1 MDNLA
6 RKQEDSSL
14 RPGLSVVN
22 QRDLPDYLPAR
33 MVNEFVYCPRLFFY
47 EWVDGVFRESVDTV
61 EGKFQHQR
69 VDAKATELPKP
80 EELPAEKIH
89 SRSVT
94 LSSEKHRVIAKID
107 LVESAGGPDGGSGLG
122 ARGSGSQTAP
132 TEGAGLQPE
141 GALAGSAD
149 FGSSES
155 SRDPVPIT
163 AESSNGDRH
172 PVGTGP
178 RSVHGEAGSAD
189 LRRSES
195 LRPVHDKVTQSLKGA
210 NSALPLDLN
219 RQSSIDNAQS
229 VVTPVDYKHGHPRE
243 TEGGIELWPSDRV
256 QLAVQGL
263 VLRENGYRCEEGI
276 VYYAQTRQRVRVLF
290 DEALIA
296 ETERTIAEAW
306 ALARFGRIPPPLVDS
321 PKCPG
326 CSLVGICLPDETN
339 SLRTAVSGE
348 WRVGSG
354 ESGAVQLDL
363 FPDGSD
369 SEAGS
374 ANFRSSRSSRDPVPI
389 TAESSNGDRHPVGTG
404 LRMARD
410 EEPQS
415 SKSEKLPLNRQS
427 TIVNRQSGGTLPPAK
442 PVARAIRQLVT
453 PRDDL
458 RPLYLNLQGLRVGKS
473 GEVLQV
479 REKDELKQE
488 VRIGEICQVNLMGNI
503 QVSTQAVQALCDADK
518 PVCYFSQGGWFYGIT
533 TGLNSKNIFLRKT
546 QFRLAEEDWFALA
559 LARRLVAG
567 KVRNQRTMLQ
577 RNHLEPN
584 PQSLLALKQMAEQAE
599 RAANLEQLLGIEGN
613 AARVYFGD
621 FAGMMKLEE
630 TEAVDRAPLAQFH
643 FDFSGRNR
651 RPPRDAVNA
660 MLSLAYSL
668 LVKDFTITCYA
679 VGFDPYMGFY
689 HQPRFGRPAL
699 ALDLMEPFRPL
710 VADSAVL
717 TAINTRMVTPQ
728 DFVRA
733 GPGVA
738 LTPGGRRGFFRA
750 YELRMDTLVTHPMFE
765 YRVSYRRLLEI
776 QARLLARVLE
786 GEIGEY
792 PVFVTR

>member
-1 MDNLA
+1 MGALPSFPDPA
-6 RKQEDSSL
+6 AATGAATE
-14 RPGLSVVN
+14 PT

-69 VDAKATELPKP
+69 VDAKATQLPKP
-80 EELPAEKIH
+80 EEMATEKIH

-94 LSSEKHRVIAKID
+94 LSSDKHRVIAKID
-107 LVESAGGPDGGSGLG
+107 LVEGL
-122 ARGSGSQTAP
+122 
-132 TEGAGLQPE
+132 EGL
-141 GALAGSAD
+141 
-149 FGSSES
+149 
-155 SRDPVPIT
+155 
-163 AESSNGDRH
+163 
-172 PVGTGP
+172 
-178 RSVHGEAGSAD
+178 
-189 LRRSES
+189 
-195 LRPVHDKVTQSLKGA
+195 
-210 NSALPLDLN
+210 
-219 RQSSIDNAQS
+219 
-229 VVTPVDYKHGHPRE
+229 VTPVDYKHGHPRE

-263 VLRENGYRCEEGI
+263 VLRENGYRCEEGT
-276 VYYAQTRQRVRVLF
+276 VYYAQTRQRVRVPF
-290 DEALIA
+290 DEELIA
-296 ETERTIAEAW
+296 ETERSIAQAW

-339 SLRTAVSGE
+339 SLRGDA
-348 WRVGSG
+348 RRPA
-354 ESGAVQLDL
+354 GAAFQLDL
-363 FPDGSD
+363 FNTDQD
-369 SEAGS
+369 
-374 ANFRSSRSSRDPVPI
+374 NI
-389 TAESSNGDRHPVGTG
+389 
-404 LRMARD
+404 
-410 EEPQS
+410 
-415 SKSEKLPLNRQS
+415 
-427 TIVNRQSGGTLPPAK
+427 PPAK
-442 PVARAIRQLVT
+442 PVAREIRQLQT

-488 VRIGEICQVNLMGNI
+488 VRIGEICQVNLMGNV

-533 TGLNSKNIFLRKT
+533 TGLNSKNIFLRRA
-546 QFRLAEEDWFALA
+546 QFRLADEDWFQLA
-559 LARRLVAG
+559 LSRRLVAG

-584 PQSLLALKQMAEQAE
+584 AQSLLVLKQMAEQAE
-599 RAANLEQLLGIEGN
+599 RAENRERLLGIEGN
-613 AARVYFGD
+613 AARVYFSD
-621 FAGMMKLEE
+621 FAGMIKLDGGEG
-630 TEAVDRAPLAQFH
+630 TCPARQDQFH

-660 MLSLAYSL
+660 LLSLAYSL

-728 DFVRA
+728 DFIRA

-738 LTPGGRRGFFRA
+738 LTAGGRKGFFRA